1 MMIKLKYSI
10 VISLLAL
17 NLGGCANAPCF
28 DVSVSGRLPTDG
40 WGNARGEV
48 CLPPAEEKD
57 EKSEKNG

>member
-10 VISLLAL
+10 VIFLLL

-48 CLPPAEEKD
+48 CIPPPPEEKD